1 MNIKNEDSTLDKVVK
16 EVRPSAHIPYFIHS
30 HCIDTLYPVL
40 RVVALRL
47 SARHN
52 CSFAT
57 CSEENSTFFLCVL
70 RSGLLPI
77 TRTEIIQHLC

>member
-1 MNIKNEDSTLDKVVK
+1 MNIKNEDSTLDKLVK
-16 EVRPSAHIPYFIHS
+16 EVRPSEHISYFIRS

-57 CSEENSTFFLCVL
+57 CSEENSTFFFV
-70 RSGLLPI
+70 RSPLGAF
-77 TRTEIIQHLC
+77 TNYKD